1 MLQLRLD
8 FNQFMISGPST
19 SSATMGVTKILNG
32 NPVAAGGTSATTHTQ
47 CLTDTFSVTN
57 PGGITPP
64 TICGTNT
71 GEHSKE
77 GVFFKIHGLSLIC
90 AKVSILVDTGKQL
103 ISFLGNP
110 TQSLESFN

>member
-19 SSATMGVTKILNG
+19 SSVSMGVTKILNG
-32 NPVAAGGTSATTHTQ
+32 NPVAAAGGVSANTHTQ

-57 PGGITPP
+57 PGGISPP

-77 GVFFKIHGLSLIC
+77 GYF
-90 AKVSILVDTGKQL
+90 
-103 ISFLGNP
+103 
-110 TQSLESFN
+110 